1 MPYVYGNKWLLI
13 CICNETLRANRH
25 FAVFADHTRQVS
37 CDYTTRREAPGKCS
51 NKNLTIQKRLSR
63 QLRAL

>member
-1 MPYVYGNKWLLI
+1 MPYVYGSKWLLI

-37 CDYTTRREAPGKCS
+37 GELLEERRLINVATK
-51 NKNLTIQKRLSR
+51 T
-63 QLRAL
+63 